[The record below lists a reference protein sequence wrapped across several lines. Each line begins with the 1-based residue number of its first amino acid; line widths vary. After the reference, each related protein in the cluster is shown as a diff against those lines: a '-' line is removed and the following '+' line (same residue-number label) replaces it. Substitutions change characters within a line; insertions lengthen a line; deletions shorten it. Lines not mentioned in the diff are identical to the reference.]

1 MSPIALDFSVVKSFE
16 PVPADTYECVFTVPD
31 KDAIRQNKKQD
42 GLVFNAH
49 FIIENASDPSLNGH
63 RLFRGYS
70 LKPQALW
77 ALKECLLECGVDE
90 DDFTEDADLED
101 LLNDANGAHVLVT
114 CTLEPN
120 TNNPEKMVNNVTKV
134 KANS

>member
-1 MSPIALDFSVVKSFE
+1 MGIAIDFSAVTTFE

-31 KDAIRQNKKQD
+31 KDPIRQNKAKD

-49 FIIENASDPSLNGH
+49 FIIENTSKELDGH

-90 DDFTEDADLED
+90 DSFTDDADLEE

-120 TNNPEKMVNNVTKV
+120 TNNPEKMFNNVTSV
-134 KANS
+134 KANQ